1 MNRIERVILARP
13 RGFCA
18 GVERA
23 LAILEAL
30 IERVHGPVYVFH
42 EIVHNRPLI
51 EAFKKRGVVFVK
63 DLGEVP
69 DGAVLVFS
77 AHGISPEV
85 ERAAKKRG
93 LRVFDATCPL
103 VTKVHEE
110 ARSFGKKGYR
120 IVLIG
125 HEGHEE
131 VKGTMGYAPMHLVG
145 VPDDAE
151 RLPFGPTEKV
161 AYLTQTTLSLDD
173 TAAVLKALRAKFPN
187 LTGPKKDDI
196 CYATS
201 NRQAAVKALAK
212 VSDVVFVVGSKNSS
226 NSQRLGEVARAQGVR
241 AYVVDG
247 AGDIEPWMLERAKA
261 IGVTAGASA
270 PETLVSGIVEHFKG
284 LGAECIEELGVAE
297 ESMTFK
303 LPKMPD

>member
-1 MNRIERVILARP
+1 MRVERVILARP

-23 LAILEAL
+23 LAILEVL
-30 IERVHGPVYVFH
+30 LERVPEPVYVFH
-42 EIVHNRPLI
+42 EIVHNSVLI
-51 EAFKKRGVVFVK
+51 EGFKRRGVRFVN
-63 DLGEVP
+63 DLKEVP
-69 DGAVLVFS
+69 EGAVCVFS
-77 AHGISPEV
+77 AHGVSPEI
-85 ERAAKKRG
+85 ERTAKARN

-110 ARSFGKKGYR
+110 ARSFVKNGYR

-131 VKGTMGYAPMHLVG
+131 VKGTMGHAPMHLVG
-145 VPDDAE
+145 APEDVE

-173 TAAVLKALRAKFPN
+173 TAEVLKALRAKFPT

-226 NSQRLGEVARAQGVR
+226 NSQRLGEVARAQGVP

-247 AGDIEPWMLERAKA
+247 AEHIEPWMFERAKA

-270 PETLVSGIVEHFKG
+270 PETLVSGIVRHFEG
-284 LGAECIEELGVAE
+284 LGAERIEELGVAE
-297 ESMTFK
+297 ESMTFR